1 MTDVPWTS
9 PERPIIWSPGR
20 PATGSRRRTMTSPF
34 RTFEYLFFSKKQL
47 QMCKTRAIAS
57 KKHFFH

>member
-1 MTDVPWTS
+1 MTDLPGTS

-20 PATGSRRRTMTSPF
+20 PATASRRRPHLEFLQICFS
-34 RTFEYLFFSKKQL
+34 SKKQL
-47 QMCKTRAIAS
+47 QMYKTRTIAS